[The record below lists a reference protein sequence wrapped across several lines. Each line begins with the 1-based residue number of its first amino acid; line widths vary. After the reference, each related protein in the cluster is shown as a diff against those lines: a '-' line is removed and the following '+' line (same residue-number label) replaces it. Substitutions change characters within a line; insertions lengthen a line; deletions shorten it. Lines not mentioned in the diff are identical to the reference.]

1 MISEPLLYNKVS
13 ISEGGGGGGEVS
25 NKDCKNFLRTGP
37 SYQQTAAMIIHST
50 PVKQD

>member
-13 ISEGGGGGGEVS
+13 ISEGGGGGEVS

>member
-13 ISEGGGGGGEVS
+13 IWGGEVS
-25 NKDCKNFLRTGP
+25 NKDCKNFLRTEL
-37 SYQQTAAMIIHST
+37 SYQQTAVMIIHST

>member
-13 ISEGGGGGGEVS
+13 ISGGGGRGEVS
-25 NKDCKNFLRTGP
+25 NKDCKNLLRTEP